1 MPSECS
7 TAHLHR
13 PPPTLPALLL
23 LRFCVGHLSGRV
35 ADRWSDL
42 EVGDDDEKE
51 VEDEEVDEKEVNE
64 EEEEELEE
72 LEELEEGGDPA
83 QLVRA
88 SLHLRLSRIRNLRN
102 LRATSAPR
110 VRWSASASFCHAFKA
125 STA

>member
-23 LRFCVGHLSGRV
+23 LRFCVGHLSGRG
-35 ADRWSDL
+35 ADRWLDL

-72 LEELEEGGDPA
+72 EEEEEDPA